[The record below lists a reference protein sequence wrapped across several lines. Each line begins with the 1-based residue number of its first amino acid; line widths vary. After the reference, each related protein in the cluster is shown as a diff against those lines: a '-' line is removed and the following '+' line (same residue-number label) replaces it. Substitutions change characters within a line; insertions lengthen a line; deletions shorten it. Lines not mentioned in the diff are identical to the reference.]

1 MESRPGAVSLRE
13 LQSHDP
19 ARVGPYTLDAKI
31 GEGGMGAVYLGRG
44 ADGRRVAVKVVRPE
58 LAGDR
63 AFVARFNDECRN
75 AERVAS
81 FCTAQVLDHG
91 QDLGMAYM
99 VTEYIEGPSLLQ
111 HINDQ
116 GTLSPGLLHGVAV
129 GVAAALVAIHSAGL
143 VHRDLKPSNVLLSI
157 SGPRVI
163 DFGIARAL
171 DMATSHT
178 ATGQVVG
185 TPGYIA
191 PEQILTQKIT
201 PAVDV
206 FAWGCLIAYAANGR
220 NPFGQGSIQV
230 MVGRALHAD
239 PELGALTDPLA
250 ALVRAA
256 LGKEPETRPTAQELL
271 LSLVG
276 GGAGES
282 EVTTTLGESWTT
294 PPAPRRPTPDR
305 APTPPPPDRTSTPPP
320 AAASPAGPPSPPSA
334 GAAPPRNPA
343 PSPPAP
349 APSPPVAAFPPPGPE
364 PSPAASAAPSSSPA
378 PSPPAP
384 ASPPPGPAPSP
395 PAGAAQSPSP
405 APSVPAPASSPGGS
419 ARSSSPAAS
428 PLGPAASPSGAAF
441 SPPAGA
447 APSSSPAS
455 SRSGGRG
462 AEVRQEAGAGSR
474 AAAEP
479 GTEPAGETVTD
490 PAAYRPGPVQAP
502 PARPGRPGRRRN
514 VLVAGAVAGVGVVL
528 AGAGLLAAMLGDEPA
543 KRAPAAQP
551 EGPPVEPMLVRIDT
565 KAGWPEECHGDIG
578 TYTPGQDAAVPLV
591 TGNAC
596 DMLPERSPDGRTV
609 AFTRRSGDRNE
620 AWLVNAD
627 GSDPRRVTDRLA
639 GGRVAWSPDG
649 RRLAF
654 MGKEGGVRQIYTITI
669 GETAPRRLTS
679 DGADKDDP
687 MWSSTG
693 RLAFW
698 SKRDGTQA
706 IFTLDPRNPGAWQK
720 VTTDGVAAADPEW
733 SPDGTKIA
741 YTRGAYPEADVWVVN
756 ADGSGARRVTAGAE
770 HEMDAAWSRDG
781 KWICYAR
788 GPYEK
793 PEIRTVKAD
802 GTGDRPFGPK
812 TGTVGHPSWS

>member
-13 LQSHDP
+13 LQPHDP

-44 ADGRRVAVKVVRPE
+44 TDGRRVAVKVVRPE

-63 AFVARFNDECRN
+63 AFVARFGDECRN

-239 PELGALTDPLA
+239 PELGALTEPLA

-256 LGKEPETRPTAQELL
+256 LGKDPETRPTAQDLL

-282 EVTTTLGESWTT
+282 EVSTTLGESWTT
-294 PPAPRRPTPDR
+294 PPTSRQAPPTRLPTPDPVPPPPAR
-305 APTPPPPDRTSTPPP
+305 SPSLPPPAPTPP
-320 AAASPAGPPSPPSA
+320 SPGSSPSGA
-334 GAAPPRNPA
+334 AAPPQSPA
-343 PSPPAP
+343 PSP
-349 APSPPVAAFPPPGPE
+349 
-364 PSPAASAAPSSSPA
+364 SSPA
-378 PSPPAP
+378 PSPPGAPSSAAP
-384 ASPPPGPAPSP
+384 AGPHAARAAGPDAGERRAAEPEVRTPGGRAAEVRHG
-395 PAGAAQSPSP
+395 AGAA
-405 APSVPAPASSPGGS
+405 
-419 ARSSSPAAS
+419 R
-428 PLGPAASPSGAAF
+428 
-441 SPPAGA
+441 PPA
-447 APSSSPAS
+447 
-455 SRSGGRG
+455 
-462 AEVRQEAGAGSR
+462 V
-474 AAAEP
+474 EP
-479 GTEPAGETVTD
+479 GTEPAGETITD
-490 PAAYRPGPVQAP
+490 PAAYGPGPAQAP
-502 PARPGRPGRRRN
+502 PAGPGKPGRRKA
-514 VLVAGAVAGVGVVL
+514 LAAGAGAAAVAVVL
-528 AGAGLLAAMLGDEPA
+528 AGGGLLVALLGDEPA
-543 KRAPAAQP
+543 KRAPAVKP
-551 EGPPVEPMLVRIDT
+551 GGPPTEALLVRIDT
-565 KAGWPEECHGDIG
+565 KAGWPKECHGDIG
-578 TYTPGQDAAVPLV
+578 TYTPGHDAAVPLV
-591 TGNAC
+591 TGAAC
-596 DMLPERSPDGRTV
+596 DMLPERSPDGRTI
-609 AFTRRSGDRNE
+609 AFTRRNGARTE
-620 AWLVNAD
+620 AWLVNPD

-639 GGRVAWSPDG
+639 GGRVTWSPDG
-649 RRLAF
+649 RQLAF
-654 MGKEGGVRQIYTITI
+654 MGKEGGVRQIYAITI
-669 GETAPRRLTS
+669 GETEPRRLTS
-679 DGADKDDP
+679 DAADKDDP

-706 IFTLDPRNPGAWQK
+706 IFTLDPRNPGAWRK
-720 VTTDGVAAADPEW
+720 VTADGVPAADPEW
-733 SPDGTKIA
+733 SPDGTRIA
-741 YTRGAYPEADVWVVN
+741 YTRGAYPEADVWVAN

-781 KWICYAR
+781 EWICYAR

-812 TGTVGHPSWS
+812 GGGIGHPSWS